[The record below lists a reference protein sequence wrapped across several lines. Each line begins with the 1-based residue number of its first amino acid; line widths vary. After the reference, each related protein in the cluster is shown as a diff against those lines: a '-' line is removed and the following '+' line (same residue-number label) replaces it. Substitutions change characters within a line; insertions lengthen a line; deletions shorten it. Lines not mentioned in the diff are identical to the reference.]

1 MSALPDPDYQA
12 EFYQSVASKRLLAWV
27 VDSVF
32 IFILASLAVVLTAF
46 TGLFIWPLLYLVIG
60 FVYRVA
66 TISNGSATWGM
77 RFAGIELRDQR
88 GRRLDGSLA
97 LLHTAGYSI
106 SVAIPVLQVISVL
119 MMLTSSRG
127 QGLTDA
133 LLGTVMLN
141 RRGVRL

>member
-1 MSALPDPDYQA
+1 
-12 EFYQSVASKRLLAWV
+12 
-27 VDSVF
+27 
-32 IFILASLAVVLTAF
+32 
-46 TGLFIWPLLYLVIG
+46 
-60 FVYRVA
+60 
-66 TISNGSATWGM
+66 
-77 RFAGIELRDQR
+77 
-88 GRRLDGSLA
+88 
-97 LLHTAGYSI
+97 I

>member
-1 MSALPDPDYQA
+1 
-12 EFYQSVASKRLLAWV
+12 
-27 VDSVF
+27 
-32 IFILASLAVVLTAF
+32 
-46 TGLFIWPLLYLVIG
+46 
-60 FVYRVA
+60 
-66 TISNGSATWGM
+66 
-77 RFAGIELRDQR
+77 